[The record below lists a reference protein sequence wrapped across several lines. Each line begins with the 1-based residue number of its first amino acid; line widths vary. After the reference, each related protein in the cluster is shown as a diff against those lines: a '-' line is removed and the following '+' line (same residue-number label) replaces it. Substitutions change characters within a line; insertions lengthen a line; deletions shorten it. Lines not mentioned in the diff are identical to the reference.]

1 MRRVRIKDVN
11 WLLTVAVLVV
21 ILGAGSRLIYLSVQ
35 HHEAV
40 AREQAAGVA
49 AGFVAKIE
57 PQLRSLAALARLQAK
72 QPDMAAG
79 AAPARRVERP
89 PVSGSLWLG
98 ADDKVFSVQKSE
110 SAVATAIG
118 DEWQVV
124 DSRRPVAPE
133 SSILGPIRQ
142 GSEWLVAARVPV
154 VSRESSGDSRPL
166 QWSVA
171 YANLDA
177 LIAPARLGRLVEM
190 GYDFELSQVEPRSA
204 RSRAFVGS
212 DTQPVSDAVTATI
225 RLPPG
230 FSAAIPGSYLQLAI
244 RPRSGWYAP
253 AQLAAGIGLLVFLAW
268 LFAFGIHDLS
278 HALQRANSKLSGA
291 RKRLHSVNQDLA
303 REMQQRLSLQE
314 TFDHARFHD
323 AFTGLPNRRFF
334 MDQLDRALRDLRTR
348 RRQRIAVALVGVTRF
363 KVIND
368 MLGHTAGDELMV
380 QAARGFEEP
389 TAAFGGVLAR
399 WSEDQLALLLPEAPS
414 TEAVLR
420 LAGSLQQKLQSPFE
434 LRRQRV
440 LVSATIGITF
450 AESGQQ
456 RVEDIMREADLALN
470 VAARQAQQEQKIV
483 VYAPNM
489 AGQAASLVS
498 LEADLH
504 IALQKHELQLL
515 FQPVVELQSRTM
527 VGAEALLR
535 WYHPVEGV
543 LTPEK
548 FLGIAEDSGLMG
560 PIARWV
566 ILRVCRL
573 ALDWRRRLPAQQDFF
588 ISINLAPSTLRDPGL
603 GDYVANCVNEL
614 GLSASVLKFELTE
627 AALISNVAAARDT
640 LDRLHGM
647 GFQLMLDDFGTGYS
661 SLSHLQL
668 FPFDFVKIDRPL
680 VNRSGP
686 DQAATGLTAAMVQM
700 ARSLRLTAIAEIVE
714 SEAAATALEAMGCA
728 YGQGYYFSEPVEAP
742 VAFQRLHSRQPFAVA
757 AEANQTMELRPLDED
772 DSPTLMIPSDSVTL
786 HER

>member
-1 MRRVRIKDVN
+1 MLRIRKSN
-11 WLLTVAVLVV
+11 ASWLLTVAVLVV
-21 ILGAGSRLIYLSVQ
+21 ILGAGARLLYLSVQ
-35 HHEAV
+35 HHKAV
-40 AREQAAGVA
+40 AREQALGVA

-57 PQLRSLAALARLQAK
+57 PQLRSLAALAVRQAK
-72 QPDMAAG
+72 ASEGRSLVSG
-79 AAPARRVERP
+79 AFWLGSGDEVLRVRP
-89 PVSGSLWLG
+89 P
-98 ADDKVFSVQKSE
+98 E
-110 SAVATAIG
+110 MAVATAIG
-118 DEWQVV
+118 EEWQAI
-124 DSRRPVAPE
+124 DSRRPPVAEPA
-133 SSILGPIRQ
+133 ILGPIRQ

-154 VSRESSGDSRPL
+154 VSRDASGDSRPP

-177 LIAPARLGRLVEM
+177 LIAPARLGRLVNM

-204 RSRAFVGS
+204 RSRTFVGS
-212 DTQPVSDAVTATI
+212 DTQPVSDAVAVTI
-225 RLPPG
+225 HLPPG

-244 RPRSGWYAP
+244 RLRSGWYAP
-253 AQLAAGIGLLVFLAW
+253 AQLASGIGLLVFLAW
-268 LFAFGIHDLS
+268 LFAFGVHDLS
-278 HALQRANSKLSGA
+278 HALQRANSKLIGA
-291 RKRLHSVNQDLA
+291 RKRLHAVNQDLA

-334 MDQLDRALRDLRTR
+334 MDQLDRGLRDLRTR
-348 RRQRIAVALVGVTRF
+348 RRQRIAVVLVGVTRF

-368 MLGHTAGDELMV
+368 MLGHTAGDDLMV

-414 TEAVLR
+414 NEAVLR
-420 LAGSLQQKLQSPFE
+420 LAVDLQQRLQSPFE

-470 VAARQAQQEQKIV
+470 VAGRRQEQRIV

-515 FQPVVELQSRTM
+515 FQPIVELRSRTM

-543 LTPEK
+543 LTPDK
-548 FLGIAEDSGLMG
+548 FLGLAEDAGLMG
-560 PIARWV
+560 QIARWV

-588 ISINLAPSTLRDPGL
+588 ISINLSPTTLRDPGL

-614 GLSASVLKFELTE
+614 GLNASVLKFELTE
-627 AALISNVAAARDT
+627 AALINNVAATRDS
-640 LDRLHGM
+640 LDRLHAM

-680 VNRSGP
+680 VNRTGP

-714 SEAAATALEAMGCA
+714 SEAAATALQAMGCE
-728 YGQGYYFSEPVEAP
+728 YGQGFYFSEPVDAP
-742 VAFQRLHSRQPFAVA
+742 AAFQRLYSRQPFDVSP
-757 AEANQTMELRPLDED
+757 EAPQTMEVLPLEEDD
-772 DSPTLMIPSDSVTL
+772 DSPTIMIPADSVSL
-786 HER
+786 HDR